1 MERAQALRVLR
12 RALGRTREAIGRA
25 GAIDPLTGELFGALS
40 PREAVASGRAT
51 IGAHTNGEYRIE
63 FRRGERGRVDIGDYC
78 SIAFG
83 VRFMLGGNHR
93 PDWVSTYPFRILW
106 DMPGA
111 WADGH
116 PRPAGDIT
124 VGNDVWIGAEALIL
138 AGVTIGDGAVIATRA
153 VVTRDVRPYAI
164 VAGIPAREVRR
175 RFSDDQIEELLKLR
189 WWDWPEERVRAH
201 VDLLCSPG
209 VDALLA
215 IADSP

>member
-1 MERAQALRVLR
+1 MERAQAQRVLR
-12 RALGRTREAIGRA
+12 RALVRARELVGSA

-40 PREAVASGRAT
+40 PSEAVAGGRAT
-51 IGAHTNGEYRIE
+51 IGPHTNGEYRIE
-63 FRRGERGRVDIGDYC
+63 YRRGERGRVDIGDYC

-93 PDWVSTYPFRILW
+93 PDWVSTFPFRILW

-111 WADGH
+111 WSDGH

-138 AGVTIGDGAVIATRA
+138 AGVKIGDGAVIATRA

-164 VAGIPAREVRR
+164 VAGVPAREVRR
-175 RFSDDQIEELLKLR
+175 RFSDEQIEGLLKLR
-189 WWDWPEERVRAH
+189 WWDWPQERVRAS
-201 VDLLCSPG
+201 VELLCSPD

-215 IADSP
+215 AAGSQ